1 MMHYLTY
8 NEYQSI
14 GGTLTEAAFNRN
26 IDRAELMIDRR
37 TQKRLRDLESLPE
50 EVKPLCRDLVEYIAE
65 NTVQKAITS
74 RSQSAGGVS
83 ESESYATLTAEEY
96 AAKIDEMFAD
106 YLSTVYTKN
115 GICVLYK
122 GAMS

>member
-1 MMHYLTY
+1 MHYLTY

-26 IDRAELMIDRR
+26 IDRAELMIERR
-37 TQKRLRDLESLPE
+37 TQERLKGFESLPN

-96 AAKIDEMFAD
+96 GARLDEMFAD
-106 YLSTVYTKN
+106 YLSAVYTDN

>member
-1 MMHYLTY
+1 MHYLSY
-8 NEYQSI
+8 DEYQSI
-14 GGTLTEAAFNRN
+14 GGTLTEAAFKRN
-26 IDRAELMIDRR
+26 IDRAELMIERR
-37 TQKRLRDLESLPE
+37 TQERLKGFESLPD
-50 EVKPLCRDLVEYIAE
+50 EVKPLCRDLVEYITE

-83 ESESYATLTAEEY
+83 ESESYTTLTAEEY
-96 AAKIDEMFAD
+96 SARLDEMFAD
-106 YLSTVYTKN
+106 YLSAVYTDN

>member
-1 MMHYLTY
+1 MHYLSY
-8 NEYQSI
+8 DEYQSI
-14 GGTLTEAAFNRN
+14 GGTLAEAAFKRN

-37 TQKRLRDLESLPE
+37 TQERLKGFESLPE

-96 AAKIDEMFAD
+96 SARLDEMFAD
-106 YLSTVYTKN
+106 YLSAVYTDN